1 LCFFHA
7 LFLVIYIHPAP
18 FQFIRSWAG
27 EETKSYIGS
36 LMKWFLRGAEA
47 IELFV
52 VYGIV
57 LWCGDLPPAT
67 NISFV
72 EHMRIP
78 W

>member
-1 LCFFHA
+1 
-7 LFLVIYIHPAP
+7 
-18 FQFIRSWAG
+18 
-27 EETKSYIGS
+27 
-36 LMKWFLRGAEA
+36 MKWFLQGAEA

-57 LWCGDLPPAT
+57 LWCGDLPSAT